1 MSWRLR
7 SPQANKSMT
16 PTDFAAEE
24 LAAWSL
30 ALDELHE
37 AEQKAQAARDARDVP
52 GFYSAV
58 QQVELARQR
67 AASLLAAA
75 VEKKLSF
82 KGARHRK

>member
-1 MSWRLR
+1 MR
-7 SPQANKSMT
+7 

-37 AEQKAQAARDARDVP
+37 AEQQAQAARNSRDVP
-52 GFYSAV
+52 GFYRALK
-58 QQVELARQR
+58 QVELARQR

-82 KGARHRK
+82 KGDRHRK